1 MQYKKPTGP
10 TPKQSQKIQE
20 AVALH
25 QSGQL
30 DAAEIQYKQ
39 LLNLLPSH
47 STLLTNLGAIA
58 LQKGNL
64 EDAVRIIGKS
74 LKINPNQPIALNNQ
88 GNALKDLKRLDEA
101 LASYDRAIV
110 LQPDYAV
117 ANYNRGI
124 TLQELKQL
132 NEALASFD
140 RAIVLKLDYAEAYS
154 NRGNILKDLQ
164 RLDEALASYDR
175 AIALKPDYA
184 DAYLNRG
191 IILQELNQPEEALE
205 SYDCAIVLKP
215 DYAEANCNRGATLQE
230 LNRLDEALASY
241 DRAIALKPDYAIA
254 YWNKSLLKIL
264 TGDYLEGW
272 QLYEWRW
279 KKEPLI
285 NSLRVYKQ
293 PLWLGTETLLNKTLL
308 IYPEQGL
315 GDYIQCIRYAVLVE
329 QLGAKVI
336 LEVPL
341 ALMSLVSTLKG
352 QFTLVES
359 GKPLP
364 DFDYHCPV
372 MSLPLAFKT
381 TVDTI
386 PAQLP
391 YLYADLD
398 KKQQWQ
404 EKLGNKTVTR
414 IGLVWSGSTIH
425 KNDHNRSLLLQQLS
439 SLLELP
445 VEFHS
450 LQKEVR
456 AVDIDTLIA
465 FHHIHQ
471 HQEELLDF
479 SDTAALVDAMDII
492 ISVDTSVAHLA
503 GAMGKK
509 VFILLPYAADY
520 RWMLDRTDSPW
531 YPTATLFRQPARDDW
546 GSVVGEIK
554 QLLIN

>member
-1 MQYKKPTGP
+1 MTLKDLKRVDEALASCDRAITIKPDYAEANSNRGITLKELKRLDEALASYDRAIILKP
-10 TPKQSQKIQE
+10 DYAEASYNRSITLQE
-20 AVALH
+20 LKRLDEALV
-25 QSGQL
+25 SY
-30 DAAEIQYKQ
+30 DR
-39 LLNLLPSH
+39 
-47 STLLTNLGAIA
+47 AIA
-58 LQKGNL
+58 LKPDYAEAYSN
-64 EDAVRIIGKS
+64 R
-74 LKINPNQPIALNNQ
+74 
-88 GNALKDLKRLDEA
+88 GNALKDLKRVDEALASYDRAIVLKPDYADAYSNRGLALQALKRLDEALASYDRAIVLKPDYAEAYSNRGNALKDLNRLDEALASYDRALVLKPDYAEVYSNRGLALQDLKRLDEA

-110 LQPDYAV
+110 L
-117 ANYNRGI
+117 
-124 TLQELKQL
+124 
-132 NEALASFD
+132 
-140 RAIVLKLDYAEAYS
+140 
-154 NRGNILKDLQ
+154 
-164 RLDEALASYDR
+164 
-175 AIALKPDYA
+175 KPDLA
-184 DAYLNRG
+184 D
-191 IILQELNQPEEALE
+191 
-205 SYDCAIVLKP
+205 V
-215 DYAEANCNRGATLQE
+215 
-230 LNRLDEALASY
+230 
-241 DRAIALKPDYAIA
+241 

-285 NSLRVYKQ
+285 NSLRVYKK
-293 PLWLGTETLLNKTLL
+293 PLWLGTETLVNKTLL

-391 YLYADLD
+391 YLYATED
-398 KKQQWQ
+398 KKQHWQ
-404 EKLGNKTVTR
+404 EKLGKQTVTR
-414 IGLVWSGSTIH
+414 IGLVWSGSTGH
-425 KNDHNRSLLLQQLS
+425 KNDHNRSLLLQQLA

-445 VEFHS
+445 VEFYS

-471 HQEELLDF
+471 HQDDLLDF

-531 YPTATLFRQPARDDW
+531 YPTATLFRQPALDDW
-546 GSVVGEIK
+546 ESVVVEIK